1 MPNITLSLPKEIFDV
16 VKKHSEIR
24 WSEIA
29 RQAFEQYISRL
40 KKLELLEYQDKLK
53 EYDEILKNSELTE
66 EEVMELDEK
75 IKEGIYKK
83 VKASQK

>member
-53 EYDEILKNSELTE
+53 EYDEMLKNSELTE